1 MQRMVFIK
9 TQGQTKDL
17 SKVLYL
23 QEQNKE
29 VLRVNEVKIFFPKA

>member
-29 VLRVNEVKIFFPKA
+29 ALQVNEVKIFF